1 MEYSVEK
8 LIEKINFE
16 KEKAIENGIIR
27 KEKPQKE
34 ISDREKYCKL
44 PDNWRWIRLGDYC
57 LKATDYVASGSFA
70 SIKENVN
77 YYNTENYA
85 IMVKT
90 ADFANNFTKN
100 LTYTDESSYKFL
112 SNSNLF
118 GGELI
123 LSNIG
128 SIGKV
133 FKVPYLNK
141 PMTLA
146 SNTIMIKFTDDKLAD
161 YMYYYFKSNYGQNA
175 IKSISSK
182 VPYLNKPMTLASNT
196 IMIKFTDD
204 KLADYM
210 YYYFKSN
217 YGQNAIKSI
226 SSGTSMLKFN
236 KTQLKTLPIPI
247 PSIEIQ
253 EKIVT
258 ALDKAQYLI
267 DKKKEQIDLLD
278 ELVKSRFVE
287 MFGDPNC
294 NNKNWKIK
302 KFKDVSSNKDSD
314 RVPIKQAD
322 REKRSGKYPYYGATG
337 IIDSIDGYI
346 FDGLYLLI
354 AEDGK
359 NLETKNKDIAF
370 LAEGKFWVNNHA
382 HVIKETNESNLYY
395 LKYTINN
402 MNLKPYITGIDQL
415 KLNRGNLDNIEL
427 PIPPIQLQNEF
438 AEFVTK
444 IDEIKSKM
452 EASLSELED
461 NFNSLMQKAFKGEL
475 F

>member
-1 MEYSVEK
+1 MENSVEK

-44 PDNWRWIRLGDYC
+44 PDTWIWIRLGDYC

-175 IKSISSK
+175 IKSISS
-182 VPYLNKPMTLASNT
+182 
-196 IMIKFTDD
+196 
-204 KLADYM
+204 
-210 YYYFKSN
+210 
-217 YGQNAIKSI
+217 
-226 SSGTSMLKFN
+226 GTSMLKFN

-258 ALDKAQYLI
+258 ALDKAQSLI
-267 DKKKEQIDLLD
+267 DKKREQIELLD
-278 ELVKSRFVE
+278 ELVKSRFIE
-287 MFGDPNC
+287 MFGDPVSNL
-294 NNKNWKIK
+294 KDWKKQKINEVAP
-302 KFKDVSSNKDSD
+302 VSNYKGEFNEEKIWLLNLDMVESN
-314 RVPIKQAD
+314 
-322 REKRSGKYPYYGATG
+322 SGR
-337 IIDSIDGYI
+337 IIDFNYVDKEEIGSSTCTFDTSNVLYSKLRPYLNKVVIPERIGYATSEMI
-346 FDGLYLLI
+346 P
-354 AEDGK
+354 
-359 NLETKNKDIAF
+359 
-370 LAEGKFWVNNHA
+370 
-382 HVIKETNESNLYY
+382 
-395 LKYTINN
+395 
-402 MNLKPYITGIDQL
+402 LKPN
-415 KLNRGNLDNIEL
+415 KKVLNREYLTYSLRNKSFVDYISEKVSGAKMPRVVMNDFKNFEL
-427 PIPPIQLQNEF
+427 PIPPIELQNEF
-438 AEFVTK
+438 AEFVTQ
-444 IDEIKSKM
+444 IDSIRSKM
-452 EASLSELED
+452 ESSLSELED
-461 NFNSLMQKAFKGEL
+461 NFNSLMQKAFKAEL

>member
-44 PDNWRWIRLGDYC
+44 PDTWIWIRLGDYC

-133 FKVPYLNK
+133 F
-141 PMTLA
+141 
-146 SNTIMIKFTDDKLAD
+146 
-161 YMYYYFKSNYGQNA
+161 
-175 IKSISSK
+175 K

-395 LKYTINN
+395 LKYAINN

-427 PIPPIQLQNEF
+427 PIPPIELQNEF

-452 EASLSELED
+452 EATLSELED

>member
-1 MEYSVEK
+1 MENSVEK

-175 IKSISSK
+175 IKSISS
-182 VPYLNKPMTLASNT
+182 
-196 IMIKFTDD
+196 
-204 KLADYM
+204 
-210 YYYFKSN
+210 
-217 YGQNAIKSI
+217 
-226 SSGTSMLKFN
+226 GTSMLKFN

-258 ALDKAQYLI
+258 ALDKAQHLI
-267 DKKKEQIDLLD
+267 DKKKEQIELLD
-278 ELVKSRFVE
+278 ELVKSRFIE
-287 MFGDPNC
+287 MFGDPV
-294 NNKNWKIK
+294 NNPKSFEILTIGDLTT
-302 KFKDVSSNKDSD
+302 DVKYGTSKSSS
-314 RVPIKQAD
+314 
-322 REKRSGKYPYYGATG
+322 EGGKYPYLRMNNITYGG
-337 IIDSIDGYI
+337 KLDLNDLKYIDIDDDELEKCIVKRGDVLFNRTNSIELIGKTCIFELEEPMVIAGYI
-346 FDGLYLLI
+346 IRVRLKNNILPVYLSTFLNSSYGKTLLRGI
-354 AEDGK
+354 AKG
-359 NLETKNKDIAF
+359 A
-370 LAEGKFWVNNHA
+370 VNQANINA
-382 HVIKETNESNLYY
+382 QELKSIKIHV
-395 LKYTINN
+395 
-402 MNLKPYITGIDQL
+402 
-415 KLNRGNLDNIEL
+415 
-427 PIPPIQLQNEF
+427 PPIELQNEF
-438 AEFVTK
+438 AEFVK
-444 IDEIKSKM
+444 KVDSIRSKM

>member
-1 MEYSVEK
+1 MENSVEK

-175 IKSISSK
+175 IKSISS
-182 VPYLNKPMTLASNT
+182 
-196 IMIKFTDD
+196 
-204 KLADYM
+204 
-210 YYYFKSN
+210 
-217 YGQNAIKSI
+217 
-226 SSGTSMLKFN
+226 GTSMLKFN

-258 ALDKAQYLI
+258 ALDKAQHLI
-267 DKKKEQIDLLD
+267 DKKKEQIELLD
-278 ELVKSRFVE
+278 ELVKSRFIE
-287 MFGDPNC
+287 IFGDPV
-294 NNKNWKIK
+294 NNPKSFEILTIGDLTT
-302 KFKDVSSNKDSD
+302 DVKYGTSKSSS
-314 RVPIKQAD
+314 
-322 REKRSGKYPYYGATG
+322 EGGKYPYLRMNNITYGG
-337 IIDSIDGYI
+337 KLDLNDLKYIDIDDDELEKCIVKRGDVLFNRTNSIELIGKTCIFELEEPMVIAGYI
-346 FDGLYLLI
+346 IRVRLKNNILPVYLSTFLNSSYGKTLLRGI
-354 AEDGK
+354 AKG
-359 NLETKNKDIAF
+359 A
-370 LAEGKFWVNNHA
+370 VNQANINA
-382 HVIKETNESNLYY
+382 QELKSIKIHV
-395 LKYTINN
+395 
-402 MNLKPYITGIDQL
+402 
-415 KLNRGNLDNIEL
+415 
-427 PIPPIQLQNEF
+427 PPIELQNEF
-438 AEFVTK
+438 AEFVK
-444 IDEIKSKM
+444 KVDSIRSKM
-452 EASLSELED
+452 EASLSELEE

>member
-44 PDNWRWIRLGDYC
+44 PDTWIWIRLGDYC

-133 FKVPYLNK
+133 F
-141 PMTLA
+141 
-146 SNTIMIKFTDDKLAD
+146 
-161 YMYYYFKSNYGQNA
+161 
-175 IKSISSK
+175 K

-354 AEDGK
+354 SEDGK

-395 LKYTINN
+395 LKYAINN

-427 PIPPIQLQNEF
+427 PIPPIELQNEF

-452 EASLSELED
+452 EATLSELED

>member
-44 PDNWRWIRLGDYC
+44 PDTWIWIRLGDYC

-90 ADFANNFTKN
+90 ADFANDFTKN

-133 FKVPYLNK
+133 F
-141 PMTLA
+141 
-146 SNTIMIKFTDDKLAD
+146 
-161 YMYYYFKSNYGQNA
+161 
-175 IKSISSK
+175 K

-395 LKYTINN
+395 LKYAINN

-427 PIPPIQLQNEF
+427 PIPPIELQNEF

-452 EASLSELED
+452 EATLSELED

>member
-1 MEYSVEK
+1 MENSVEK

-175 IKSISSK
+175 IKSISS
-182 VPYLNKPMTLASNT
+182 
-196 IMIKFTDD
+196 
-204 KLADYM
+204 
-210 YYYFKSN
+210 
-217 YGQNAIKSI
+217 
-226 SSGTSMLKFN
+226 GTSMLKFN

-258 ALDKAQYLI
+258 ALDKAQHLI
-267 DKKKEQIDLLD
+267 DKKKEQIELLD
-278 ELVKSRFVE
+278 ELVKSRFIE
-287 MFGDPNC
+287 MFGDPV
-294 NNKNWKIK
+294 NNPKSFEILTIGDLTT
-302 KFKDVSSNKDSD
+302 DVKYGTSKSSS
-314 RVPIKQAD
+314 
-322 REKRSGKYPYYGATG
+322 EGGKYPYLRMNNITYGG
-337 IIDSIDGYI
+337 KLDLNDLKYIDIDDDELEKCIVKRGDVLFNRTNSIELIGKTCIFELEEPMVIAGYI
-346 FDGLYLLI
+346 IRVRLKNNILPVYLSTFLNSSYGKTLLRGI
-354 AEDGK
+354 AKG
-359 NLETKNKDIAF
+359 A
-370 LAEGKFWVNNHA
+370 VNQANINA
-382 HVIKETNESNLYY
+382 QELKSIKIHV
-395 LKYTINN
+395 
-402 MNLKPYITGIDQL
+402 
-415 KLNRGNLDNIEL
+415 
-427 PIPPIQLQNEF
+427 PPIELQNEF
-438 AEFVTK
+438 AEFVK
-444 IDEIKSKM
+444 KVDSIRSKM
-452 EASLSELED
+452 ETSLSELED

>member
-44 PDNWRWIRLGDYC
+44 PDTWIWIRLGDYC

-133 FKVPYLNK
+133 F
-141 PMTLA
+141 
-146 SNTIMIKFTDDKLAD
+146 
-161 YMYYYFKSNYGQNA
+161 
-175 IKSISSK
+175 K

-427 PIPPIQLQNEF
+427 PIPPIELQNEF

>member
-44 PDNWRWIRLGDYC
+44 PDTWIWIRLGDYC

-133 FKVPYLNK
+133 F
-141 PMTLA
+141 
-146 SNTIMIKFTDDKLAD
+146 
-161 YMYYYFKSNYGQNA
+161 
-175 IKSISSK
+175 K

-354 AEDGK
+354 SEDGK

-395 LKYTINN
+395 LKYAINN

-427 PIPPIQLQNEF
+427 PIPPIELQNEF

-444 IDEIKSKM
+444 TDSIRSKM
-452 EASLSELED
+452 ETSLSELED

>member
-1 MEYSVEK
+1 MENSVEK

-175 IKSISSK
+175 IKSISS
-182 VPYLNKPMTLASNT
+182 
-196 IMIKFTDD
+196 
-204 KLADYM
+204 
-210 YYYFKSN
+210 
-217 YGQNAIKSI
+217 
-226 SSGTSMLKFN
+226 GTSMLKFN

-258 ALDKAQYLI
+258 ALDKAQHLI
-267 DKKKEQIDLLD
+267 DKKKEQIELLD

-287 MFGDPNC
+287 MFGDPV
-294 NNKNWKIK
+294 NNPKGWENPKISKVITDEKNAIKAGPFGSALKKEYYVESGYKI
-302 KFKDVSSNKDSD
+302 
-314 RVPIKQAD
+314 
-322 REKRSGKYPYYGATG
+322 YGQEQV
-337 IIDSIDGYI
+337 
-346 FDGLYLLI
+346 I
-354 AEDGK
+354 AEDVNIGDYYINEEKYKELENCSIKENDVLISLVGTYGK
-359 NLETKNKDIAF
+359 ILIVPKEFEPGIINPRLMKITFDELKINTTYFKYFFKSESLKNK
-370 LAEGKFWVNNHA
+370 LAENTHGGTMPILNVGIVKD
-382 HVIKETNESNLYY
+382 
-395 LKYTINN
+395 INI
-402 MNLKPYITGIDQL
+402 PV
-415 KLNRGNLDNIEL
+415 
-427 PIPPIQLQNEF
+427 PPIELQNEF

-444 IDEIKSKM
+444 TDSIRSKM
-452 EASLSELED
+452 ETSLSELED
-461 NFNSLMQKAFKGEL
+461 NFNSLMQKAYKGEL